1 MKKNNLSQNISLA
14 VVFLLAL
21 AYAVK
26 FAGPATLRLYIESG
40 IGDCQ
45 KIPIL
50 CMVPQEEI
58 IRPTIDKEYIAE
70 LLPYKFPKISILIPK
85 GFTVVQETI
94 KKVYYKKHKR
104 KQAGNI
110 IHLLYEEPDFFLKLF
125 PHLKKQGIA
134 NDYEFIKHIMQAKIK
149 EIKNLNDAFFVI
161 MKGIFT
167 PDLGEQKQV
176 KMAQFA
182 MPGKKGFINYNL
194 DKSGNYFDCNIIND
208 AGVFF
213 KIYIKDKSARLSLG
227 NVLTI
232 ISTVEKLG
240 NY

>member
-1 MKKNNLSQNISLA
+1 MKKNKFSRNISLTA
-14 VVFLLAL
+14 IFLLAV
-21 AYAVK
+21 AFAVK

-40 IGDCQ
+40 IGDCR

-50 CMVPQEEI
+50 CMGPQEEI
-58 IRPTIDKEYIAE
+58 IRPAPNKEYIAE

-104 KQAGNI
+104 KQAGDVI
-110 IHLLYEEPDFFLKLF
+110 YLLYEEPGFFLKLF
-125 PHLKKQGIA
+125 PRLKIQGIP
-134 NDYEFIKHIMQAKIK
+134 NDYEFIKHTMQARIK
-149 EIKNLNDAFFVI
+149 EIQNLDDAFFVI

-167 PDLGEQKQV
+167 PDLGEQSQV

-194 DKSGNYFDCNIIND
+194 NKSGHYFDCNVINRQGD
-208 AGVFF
+208 FF
-213 KIYIKDKSARLSLG
+213 KVYIRDKGARLSLDK
-227 NVLTI
+227 VLAI
-232 ISTVEKLG
+232 ISTVEKTR
-240 NY
+240 

>member
-1 MKKNNLSQNISLA
+1 MKKNKFSQYIALT

-21 AYAVK
+21 AFVVK
-26 FAGPATLRLYIESG
+26 FAGPPTLRLYIESG

-58 IRPTIDKEYIAE
+58 INPPIDKEYIAE
-70 LLPYKFPKISILIPK
+70 LLPYRFPRISILMPK

-94 KKVYYKKHKR
+94 KKVYYKKNKR
-104 KQAGNI
+104 KQAGDVI
-110 IHLLYEEPDFFLKLF
+110 YLLYEEPDFFLKLF
-125 PHLKKQGIA
+125 PQLRKQGIA
-134 NDYEFIKHIMQAKIK
+134 GDYEFIKHIMQAKIK

-167 PDLGEQKQV
+167 PNLGEQTQV
-176 KMAQFA
+176 KMAQFV
-182 MPGKKGFINYNL
+182 MSGKKGFINYNL
-194 DKSGNYFDCNIIND
+194 NKSGNYFDCNVIND
-208 AGVFF
+208 AGDFF
-213 KIYIKDKSARLSLG
+213 KIYIKDKSAKLSLD

-232 ISTVEKLG
+232 ISTAHRSI
-240 NY
+240 